1 MEPGLGGEV
10 VRFDCPGNA
19 GCPAHA
25 SQSTPAPQPGVPD
38 PGTETAERQGCVH
51 HSTRTLSAFL
61 CRLESPGAAGAWGG
75 VGVVLVVQ
83 MGEGGGVASS
93 TSGSSQTSWTL
104 TRMAY
109 VRPGRRPFTLTCV
122 SGPRYCMRGKVGGV
136 ACHTFQRVFD
146 CEAWHSRGRGD
157 TCMPHGASLSH
168 PKGQP

>member
-1 MEPGLGGEV
+1 MIAQAMQG
-10 VRFDCPGNA
+10 VRPM
-19 GCPAHA
+19 PA
-25 SQSTPAPQPGVPD
+25 SAPQPRNQVFPIPARRRRRGKAVS
-38 PGTETAERQGCVH
+38 TTAP
-51 HSTRTLSAFL
+51 RTLSAFL

-122 SGPRYCMRGKVGGV
+122 SGPRYCMHDKVGGV
-136 ACHTFQRVFD
+136 ACHTFQQVFD
-146 CEAWHSRGRGD
+146 CGAWHSGGRGD
-157 TCMPHGASLSH
+157 TCMQHGASLSH